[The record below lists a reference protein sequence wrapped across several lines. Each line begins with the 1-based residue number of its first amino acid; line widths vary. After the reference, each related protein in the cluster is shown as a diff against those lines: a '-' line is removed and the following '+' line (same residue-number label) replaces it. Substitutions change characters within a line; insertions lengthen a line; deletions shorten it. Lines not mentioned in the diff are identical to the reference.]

1 MKILHI
7 NASDDPSGAY
17 ISAWQL
23 HEWCL
28 SEGLESKVLVLN
40 QNHGTKSNQYH
51 FWDYISDNFWEKLK
65 LFYRIR
71 FQYKFYRLLETRL
84 KNKDKAFHFVATP
97 YRLNNHPLVKEADII
112 HLHQTSNFLNWNS
125 FFTKVNKP
133 IIFTFH
139 DYEPISE
146 GYHLQVDSEQNS
158 FHSKLNLWLKKKA
171 LKKVV
176 SVRKVTVSPTLFQ
189 YNRMISSGLFEGWEH
204 QVIHHPVNIRNE
216 SLHYNQIELPESYVV
231 FIASDL
237 SRKEKGYHELV
248 SSINYLHGSNIKLV
262 CVGDNKNISSCP
274 DVFYTG
280 KVTNRGLLYNII
292 ENSLA
297 LIVASKEESF
307 GLVYLEALLYNKPII
322 SSKVGLTEDLI
333 KLNANIKII
342 NDSREILRFIGE
354 NNAEFKELLNACKP
368 NILPRIIAEAKEQYL
383 HLYSNI

>member
-28 SEGLESKVLVLN
+28 SEGLESKMLVLN
-40 QNHGTKSNQYH
+40 QNYGTKNNQYH
-51 FWDYISDNFWEKLK
+51 FWDYISGDFWEKLK

-71 FQYKFYRLLETRL
+71 FQYKFYRLVETNL
-84 KNKDKAFHFVATP
+84 KNKHKAFHFVATP
-97 YRLNNHPLVKEADII
+97 YRLHNHPLVKEADII

-125 FFTKVNKP
+125 FFKRVNKP

-171 LKKVV
+171 LKNVI
-176 SVRKVTVSPTLFQ
+176 STRKVTVSPTLFQ
-189 YNRMISSGLFEGWEH
+189 FNRMISNGLFEGWKH
-204 QVIHHPVNIRNE
+204 KVIHHPVNIRNE
-216 SLHYNQIELPESYVV
+216 SFENNLIELPEKYVV

-237 SRKEKGYHELV
+237 SRKEKGYYELV
-248 SSINYLHGSNIKLV
+248 SSINSLNGSSIKLV
-262 CVGDNKNISSCP
+262 CVGDNKNINLLP
-274 DVFYTG
+274 DVIYTG
-280 KVTNRGLLYNII
+280 KVTNRGQLYKII

-322 SSKVGLTEDLI
+322 SSKVGLAEDLMA
-333 KLNANIKII
+333 LNANIKII
-342 NDSREILRFIGE
+342 NDSHEILRFIGE
-354 NNAEFKELLNACKP
+354 NNVEFEEVLSASNP
-368 NILPRIIAEAKEQYL
+368 NVLPKILAEAKEQYL
-383 HLYSNI
+383 KLYTNI